1 MEFARLDRAPLCR
14 DRMIDTLALA
24 KARFPGM
31 PNSLDALCRRF
42 SINRSARTTHNALLD
57 CELLAKVYLELTGG
71 RQRGLSMA
79 EGDPHGDAAALP
91 YRIHDRKSAGDFA
104 ETWAGQSRAF
114 WETERTAFLAQR
126 TPRPPIVPT
135 EAERAAHAAFLA
147 QVEDPDKAAL
157 AEDERAR
164 AEAIKSRTEPL
175 RLAAQAADAAWQAS
189 RPPPKVETKIDRGQA
204 NGELARPQDSGS
216 PRNRALPPSD
226 SAMTLIAPTCGC
238 APTNRRSGCATRST
252 SAARQAA
259 WRLA

>member
-1 MEFARLDRAPLCR
+1 MATRLRC
-14 DRMIDTLALA
+14 
-24 KARFPGM
+24 
-31 PNSLDALCRRF
+31 
-42 SINRSARTTHNALLD
+42 
-57 CELLAKVYLELTGG
+57 LTGFTMEIG
-71 RQRGLSMA
+71 RLFC
-79 EGDPHGDAAALP
+79 GDLGRPVAASGKRSELP
-91 YRIHDRKSAGDFA
+91 SPSAH
-104 ETWAGQSRAF
+104 
-114 WETERTAFLAQR
+114 
-126 TPRPPIVPT
+126 PRPPIVPT

-147 QVEDPDKAAL
+147 RVEDPDKAAL

-226 SAMTLIAPTCGC
+226 LAMTLIAPTCGC